1 MTMPDHPSEQPI
13 TKALHNMKPTHGS
26 EHEIYG
32 WGIRSPTF
40 TGSRSILLAI
50 SRAKG
55 SLILSTSLGRK
66 EGKPFTETLLLT
78 LGIAALV
85 VDVTRSDG
93 IPNSDS
99 TVLLMSTQMGEKG
112 GKYRRERE
120 IAACRS
126 TIYLISGRLCIHKYA
141 TVHINISQAL
151 LCIWL
156 PWHHTVIFT
165 VSEKNL
171 PNYLDFFCHIIFL
184 NSSWFST
191 VEYLDS

>member
-1 MTMPDHPSEQPI
+1 
-13 TKALHNMKPTHGS
+13 MKPTHES

-40 TGSRSILLAI
+40 TGSRSILLAM

-66 EGKPFTETLLLT
+66 EGKPFTETLMLP

-93 IPNSDS
+93 IPNS
-99 TVLLMSTQMGEKG
+99 GREG

-120 IAACRS
+120 IAAYRS
-126 TIYLISGRLCIHKYA
+126 IIYLSYQRE
-141 TVHINISQAL
+141 TVHTQIRNRSYKHITRIMYKIIYHL
-151 LCIWL
+151 NC
-156 PWHHTVIFT
+156 
-165 VSEKNL
+165 
-171 PNYLDFFCHIIFL
+171 LDI
-184 NSSWFST
+184 T
-191 VEYLDS
+191 Q